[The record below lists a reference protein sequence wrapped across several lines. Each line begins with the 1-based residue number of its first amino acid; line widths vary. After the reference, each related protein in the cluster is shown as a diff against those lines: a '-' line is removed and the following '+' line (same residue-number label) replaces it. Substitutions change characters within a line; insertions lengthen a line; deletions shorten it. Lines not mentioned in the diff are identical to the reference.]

1 MYPALPKS
9 YKGAYP
15 FKLGT
20 TSFIYPDHITPNIK
34 MLGPYLDEIELLF
47 FESQPAGMPSRQEI
61 KEIGQLAKD
70 FDLTYNIHLPLDIS
84 LGAPDS
90 SKRLTALKT
99 VKQIIDLTAPL
110 APSTYT
116 LHLPYDE
123 AEFDNQRIKRWQGH
137 IRQSME
143 KLLAAGIEAESI
155 SIENLDYPLE
165 WVEKIIND
173 FNLAVCID
181 LGHLIVNQFDIQAAF
196 NRYYQKTVIIHLYG
210 AENRH
215 DHLSLDKL
223 SPVNTDII
231 LPILKQFKKVVS
243 LEVFSYDRLVSSLNF
258 LEQSWQKYN
267 RRPESIM

>member
-1 MYPALPKS
+1 
-9 YKGAYP
+9 
-15 FKLGT
+15 
-20 TSFIYPDHITPNIK
+20 

-47 FESQPAGMPSRQEI
+47 FESQPAGMPSPQEI
-61 KEIGQLAKD
+61 EEIRQLAQD

-84 LGAPDS
+84 LGAPDP
-90 SKRLTALKT
+90 SKRLAAIET
-99 VKQIIDLTAPL
+99 VKQIIDLSATL

-123 AEFDNQRIKRWQGH
+123 AEFDKEGIKRWQGL

-143 KLLAAGIEAESI
+143 KLLAFGIEAESI

-181 LGHLIVNQFDIQAAF
+181 LGHLIVNQVDIQAAF

-210 AENRH
+210 AQNRH
-215 DHLSLDKL
+215 DHLSLDEL
-223 SPVNTDII
+223 SPVNTNII
-231 LPILKQFKKVVS
+231 MPILKQFKGIVS
-243 LEVFSYDRLVSSLNF
+243 LEVFSYDRLVSSLSF
-258 LEQSWQKYN
+258 LELCWFS
-267 RRPESIM
+267 SLLSSL

>member
-15 FKLGT
+15 FKLGS
-20 TSFIYPDHITPNIK
+20 TSFIYPDHIIPNIK

-61 KEIGQLAKD
+61 NKIRQIAQD

-84 LGAPDS
+84 FGASDPS
-90 SKRLTALKT
+90 RRRAAVET
-99 VKQIIDLTAPL
+99 VKQIIDLAAPL

-116 LHLPYDE
+116 LHLPFDE
-123 AEFDNQRIKRWQGH
+123 AEFDSERIKRWQGH

-143 KLLAAGIEAESI
+143 KLLAAGIEVESI

-173 FNLAVCID
+173 FNLAVCLD
-181 LGHLIVNQFDIQAAF
+181 LGHLIVNQYDIQAAF
-196 NRYYQKTVIIHLYG
+196 NRYHQRTVIIHLYG
-210 AENRH
+210 AESRH
-215 DHLSLDKL
+215 DHLPLDTL

-231 LPILKQFKKVVS
+231 MSILKQFKKVVS

-258 LEQSWQKYN
+258 LEKCWQRYDKNEKY
-267 RRPESIM
+267 E

>member
-47 FESQPAGMPSRQEI
+47 FESQPASMPSPQEI
-61 KEIGQLAKD
+61 KEIRQLAKD

-84 LGAPDS
+84 LGAPDPS
-90 SKRLTALKT
+90 RRLIAIETI
-99 VKQIIDLTAPL
+99 KQIIDLTVPL

-123 AEFDNQRIKRWQGH
+123 AEFDNERIKRWQGL

-143 KLLAAGIEAESI
+143 KLLAAGIKAESI
-155 SIENLDYPLE
+155 SIENLDYPFE

-181 LGHLIVNQFDIQAAF
+181 LGHLIVNKFDIQAAF
-196 NRYYQKTVIIHLYG
+196 KKYYPKTVIIHLYG
-210 AENRH
+210 VENRH

-231 LPILKQFKKVVS
+231 MPILKQFRGMVS
-243 LEVFSYDRLVSSLNF
+243 LEVFSYERLVTSLNF
-258 LEQSWQKYN
+258 LEKCW
-267 RRPESIM
+267 

>member
-1 MYPALPKS
+1 MIMYPALPKS

-61 KEIGQLAKD
+61 KEIRQLAQD

-84 LGAPDS
+84 LGAPDPS
-90 SKRLTALKT
+90 RRLTALKT
-99 VKQIIDLTAPL
+99 VKQIIDLTTPL

-123 AEFDNQRIKRWQGH
+123 AEFDNERIKRWQGL
-137 IRQSME
+137 IRQSMQ
-143 KLLAAGIEAESI
+143 KLLAAGVEAESI

-165 WVEKIIND
+165 WVEKIISD

-210 AENRH
+210 AASRH

-231 LPILKQFKKVVS
+231 MPILKQFKEVVS
-243 LEVFSYDRLVSSLNF
+243 LEVFSYDRLVRSLNF
-258 LEQSWQKYN
+258 LEQSWQKYD
-267 RRPESIM
+267 RL

>member
-47 FESQPAGMPSRQEI
+47 FESQPASMPSRQEI
-61 KEIGQLAKD
+61 EEIRQLAKD
-70 FDLTYNIHLPLDIS
+70 FDLTYNMHLPLDIS
-84 LGAPDS
+84 LGASDP

-99 VKQIIDLTAPL
+99 IKQIIDLTIPL
-110 APSTYT
+110 APSTCT

-123 AEFDNQRIKRWQGH
+123 AGFESEQIKRWQEL
-137 IRQSME
+137 IRQSLE
-143 KLLAAGIEAESI
+143 QLIAAGIEAESI

-210 AENRH
+210 AESRH

-223 SPVNTDII
+223 SPVNTDIVM
-231 LPILKQFKKVVS
+231 PILKQFKGVVS

-258 LEQSWQKYN
+258 LEQCWQKYDKN
-267 RRPESIM
+267 QKY

>member
-34 MLGPYLDEIELLF
+34 MLAPYLDEIELLF
-47 FESQPAGMPSRQEI
+47 FESQPAGMPSPQEI
-61 KEIGQLAKD
+61 KEIRQLAKD

-84 LGAPDS
+84 LGGPDPS
-90 SKRLTALKT
+90 RRQAAIETIKH
-99 VKQIIDLTAPL
+99 INDLTAPL

-123 AEFDNQRIKRWQGH
+123 AEFDNERIKRWQGH

-155 SIENLDYPLE
+155 SIENLAYPLE

-210 AENRH
+210 AESRH
-215 DHLSLDKL
+215 DHLSLDYL
-223 SPVNTDII
+223 SPINTDII
-231 LPILKQFKKVVS
+231 MPILKQFKGIVS
-243 LEVFSYDRLVSSLNF
+243 LEVFSYDGLVSSLNF
-258 LEQSWQKYN
+258 LEKCWQEYANK
-267 RRPESIM
+267 